1 MNFQELFFFFGFFCR
16 IIYRVF
22 KIIGHKSK
30 KCAQYYGRNLR
41 GKLILGGGEKGGG
54 GGEGGFLPKVT
65 TKKVLCEKNM
75 YFCVSLCFYM
85 VGIAATTEI

>member
-1 MNFQELFFFFGFFCR
+1 MCSILWAQFEGKIDFGR
-16 IIYRVF
+16 
-22 KIIGHKSK
+22 
-30 KCAQYYGRNLR
+30 
-41 GKLILGGGEKGGG
+41 GEKGGG
-54 GGEGGFLPKVT
+54 GGEGGFLPKFT